1 MNELGNKRV
10 FAINLKKEL
19 DKSGKTRY
27 EVCKATG
34 IRYSTMTDWLNEKTY
49 PRFSRIEKLAEYFGV
64 EVENLVGTGTSE
76 SVIIGE
82 LGELLAM
89 ADEKTIDIIR
99 DILKLNKRDKN
110 IVASLLK
117 NMTQKEEEQD

>member
-1 MNELGNKRV
+1 MSELGDKQV
-10 FAINLKKEL
+10 FARNLKKEL
-19 DKSGKTRY
+19 DNSGKTRY

-49 PRFSRIEKLAEYFGV
+49 PRFSRVEKLADYFGI
-64 EVENLVGTGTSE
+64 EVERLVGSGTGEAVGT
-76 SVIIGE
+76 GE